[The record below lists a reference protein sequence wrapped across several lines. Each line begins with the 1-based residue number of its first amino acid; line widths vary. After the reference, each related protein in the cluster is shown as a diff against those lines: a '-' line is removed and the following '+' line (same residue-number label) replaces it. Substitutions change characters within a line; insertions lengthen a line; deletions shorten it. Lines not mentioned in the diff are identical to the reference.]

1 MMSRNSTHETA
12 VIDDLNAYL
21 DGQLG
26 PDEAAEVEARLA
38 GDPAELGRYSTYARH
53 KQLLRDGADA
63 LMPPTVDL
71 RTAALERELARK
83 LDRQVRSGPVSQ
95 VRLWAMR
102 TAAAVVLVT
111 AGWIGHAQ
119 FGTSSTPWPEYVAE
133 AVGAHRVFA
142 GDTMR
147 PVELGVEAREEAVAW
162 FSSKLGHAVDIPS
175 LAPLGVEFIGARL
188 QGTKEGPLAQFL
200 YEDGAGHRLS
210 LTIARHLDD
219 APLFDFAISDMAGEQ
234 VGYWTDGG
242 LDYAVV
248 ARTNDTQIRA
258 IASEVSGSTT
268 Y

>member
-1 MMSRNSTHETA
+1 MNRSAMHENA
-12 VIDDLNAYL
+12 MINDVSAYL

-26 PDEAAEVEARLA
+26 PDEAAEVEARLS
-38 GDPAELGRYSTYARH
+38 GDPAELGRYSAYARH
-53 KQLLRDGADA
+53 KQLLRDGADE
-63 LMPPTVDL
+63 LLQPTVDL
-71 RTAALERELARK
+71 KTAALERELARK
-83 LDRQVRSGPVSQ
+83 LERQARYGQVSR

-119 FGTSSTPWPEYVAE
+119 FGAPSAPWPEYVAE

-142 GDTMR
+142 GDTVR
-147 PVELGVEAREEAVAW
+147 PVELDADAREEVVAW
-162 FSSKLGHAVDIPS
+162 FSSKLGHAVDVPS

-210 LTIARHLDD
+210 LTIARHPEN
-219 APLFDFAISDMAGEQ
+219 APLFDFAVHDVAGEQ

-248 ARTNDTQIRA
+248 ARTSDTQIRA
-258 IASEVSGSTT
+258 IAAELNGSITH
-268 Y
+268 

>member
-1 MMSRNSTHETA
+1 MTRNPTQETA
-12 VIDDLNAYL
+12 MIDDLNAYL

-26 PDEAAEVEARLA
+26 PDEAAAVEARLSS
-38 GDPAELGRYSTYARH
+38 DPAELGRYNSYARH

-63 LMPPTVDL
+63 MAPPTVDL

-83 LDRQVRSGPVSQ
+83 LDRQLRSGPAFQ
-95 VRLWAMR
+95 LRLWAMR

-111 AGWIGHAQ
+111 AGWMGHAQ
-119 FGTSSTPWPEYVAE
+119 FGASPAPWPEYVAE
-133 AVGAHRVFA
+133 SVGAHRVFA
-142 GDTMR
+142 DDATR
-147 PVELGVEAREEAVAW
+147 PVELGAEAREEAVAW

-200 YEDGAGHRLS
+200 YEDDAGHRLS
-210 LTIARHLDD
+210 LTVARHPEG
-219 APLFDFAISDMAGEQ
+219 APVFDFAVHDMAGEQ

-242 LDYAVV
+242 LDYAVI

-258 IASEVSGSTT
+258 IVAELNGSVT

>member
-1 MMSRNSTHETA
+1 MDRSPTHETA
-12 VIDDLNAYL
+12 VTDDLNAYL

-26 PDEAAEVEARLA
+26 PDEAAEVEARLSA
-38 GDPAELGRYSTYARH
+38 DPAELGRYSAYARH

-63 LMPPTVDL
+63 LMPRTVDL

-83 LDRQVRSGPVSQ
+83 LERQVRFAPASQ

-111 AGWIGHAQ
+111 AGWVGHAQ
-119 FGTSSTPWPEYVAE
+119 LGTSPAPWPEYVAE
-133 AVGAHRVFA
+133 SVGAHRVFA
-142 GDTMR
+142 GDTIR

-162 FSSKLGHAVDIPS
+162 LSSKLGHDVDIPS

-210 LTIARHLDD
+210 LTIARHPDD
-219 APLFDFAISDMAGEQ
+219 APMFDFAVRDMAGEQ

-248 ARTNDTQIRA
+248 ARTSDVQIRA
-258 IASEVSGSTT
+258 IAAELGGSLT